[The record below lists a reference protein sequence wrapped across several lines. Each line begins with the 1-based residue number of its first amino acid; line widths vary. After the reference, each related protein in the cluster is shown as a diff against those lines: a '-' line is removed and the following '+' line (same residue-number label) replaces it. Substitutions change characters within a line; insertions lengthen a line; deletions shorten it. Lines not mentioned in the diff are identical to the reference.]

1 MWKIKPNFIWLI
13 NPFTLNLYGK
23 KNPMILR
30 ASHMSSLLAKD
41 DYVAKYVSYLS
52 INEEN
57 FLC

>member
-1 MWKIKPNFIWLI
+1 ME
-13 NPFTLNLYGK
+13 K